1 MTDYIF
7 NVKNAPL
14 ILEALNF
21 IKERLENCDINE
33 TKKEGVIRDIEGTKR
48 AIDAA
53 ISSDMLII
61 SYPKQERDGK
71 VRIVRDEHEHF
82 EKMHAAVCRAV
93 EAGIIHGDNLNE
105 SYVRVREY
113 KLGLE

>member
-1 MTDYIF
+1 MKKSGGDPHGTHEGSNILTQLSSVSIFLWLFFIISYIF
-7 NVKNAPL
+7 FNNV
-14 ILEALNF
+14 LEHLWLLNF
-21 IKERLENCDINE
+21 LSN
-33 TKKEGVIRDIEGTKR
+33 
-48 AIDAA
+48 
-53 ISSDMLII
+53 DMLII
-61 SYPKQERDGK
+61 SYPKQKSGGGF
-71 VRIVRDEHEHF
+71 RILRDEHEHF